1 MVEKKIEKAI
11 LTAQRSEIT
20 EHFVY
25 QKLSQ
30 SAMDPHNQ
38 SVLKQISDDELKHYH
53 FWKKYTRQDAKPSKL
68 RRSIKRSRNM
78 FRPPSILKRTKKS
91 MKENLSI

>member
-38 SVLKQISDDELKHYH
+38 SVLKQISDDELKH
-53 FWKKYTRQDAKPSKL
+53 
-68 RRSIKRSRNM
+68 
-78 FRPPSILKRTKKS
+78 
-91 MKENLSI
+91 